1 MCELPVFY
9 ATTEGQTR
17 RIAERLAGRL
27 RDHGFDARAIEIGS
41 TDCDGLEWSQ
51 VRGAVVGASLH
62 MQAHQ
67 PKAVSFAR
75 AHAADLAR
83 LPSLF
88 VSVSL
93 SVASK
98 NKREVDAA
106 RQCAD
111 GFATTTGWRPNRIAC
126 VAGRLAYTQYGWLTR
141 ALMRRIARKEGA
153 STDTSTDHEYTDWT
167 QVRDVADAFA
177 ADIRRHEA
185 VAERLG
191 AAASRERAGQDV
203 SAA

>member
-27 RDHGFDARAIEIGS
+27 RDHGFEARAIEIGS
-41 TDCDGLEWSQ
+41 AECDVLEWSRIAG
-51 VRGAVVGASLH
+51 VAICASLH
-62 MQAHQ
+62 RQTHQA
-67 PKAVSFAR
+67 KAVSFAR
-75 AHAADLAR
+75 AHATDLAR

-93 SVASK
+93 SIASK
-98 NKREVDAA
+98 NRAEVEAA

-111 GFATTTGWRPNRIAC
+111 QFATATGWRPSRMAC

-141 ALMRRIARKEGA
+141 RMMRSIARKEGA
-153 STDTSTDHEYTDWT
+153 STDTTTDHEYTDWT
-167 QVRDVADAFA
+167 QVRDLADAFA

-185 VAERLG
+185 GGPAMLAQSLNRSVLK
-191 AAASRERAGQDV
+191 
-203 SAA
+203 SA